1 MFRFENIYY
10 LATLGGSA
18 NPSRAFSQ
26 TEIASNQKK
35 TAKKTKTKKLTVTMS
50 PVYVPMLPLKK
61 NILVQCLYFSF
72 LNTPTTQ
79 IKSVLCF
86 SWRD

>member
-1 MFRFENIYY
+1 MAKHIPHFPTILQKAVKYNNIVHSKSLQKYTQIGMFWFENIYY

-35 TAKKTKTKKLTVTMS
+35 NREKTKTK
-50 PVYVPMLPLKK
+50 
-61 NILVQCLYFSF
+61 N
-72 LNTPTTQ
+72 
-79 IKSVLCF
+79 
-86 SWRD
+86 